1 MMNDINIEFGKEA
14 SFLWELAVTL
24 ELESDGNKRKIF
36 SSNIEH
42 FELELHSYG
51 FEGLVHF
58 SGFDNEEIEKIFN
71 SEKPIKVVLTYQVEE
86 AFLDKV
92 EPAKI
97 QGVVYERVSRGIEK
111 EKKTVRAY
119 QIRFCDGAKATWSSH
134 FIKAIHINKTM
145 KDVIDS
151 EKNPLITLEYD
162 WPSLIEEHPI
172 IAFSLEDNY
181 QIPPNERSSFYSF
194 LHWYL
199 QQEGGIFEYNFK
211 DNKYKIM
218 GKKSEEGELLPV
230 AEYWITSP
238 RCTHP
243 TPSRTVNK
251 DIRHFADRIESET
264 DENDKGYASVR
275 KDWFKEEAVI
285 RSPEQ
290 GGKKIK
296 SPSNPEKI
304 FGVFWVKEFA
314 EKFQFDKLFPGTLVS
329 FKGNKKTGGQWCDHE
344 IFKGKT
350 FRIQRVLIKGEKRES
365 SQGLNID
372 VLPFSVS
379 TEVQVEDKEE
389 IYVSRPTYVP
399 PQFPFSILGT
409 VFCDEGEEDQ
419 TTFKVTKGEKS
430 PLGEYHVKVPLC
442 EEEDKYVV
450 VPFSPYYMTGQFY
463 FPFCKNQEVLLRM
476 YFNTAKVQCIENFQP
491 LVELPEGIQGCQ
503 IVWASNGANQYTL
516 QKHEFEE
523 GKNPVFT
530 IKQSSSE
537 NQLQVIT
544 IKEKEILINIMEK
557 NKQTLLV
564 QLSQESG
571 ILIKMEDK
579 NANIT
584 HTSHYG
590 NTSLTHTTKGDAGTS
605 IVEQKPDSLFLNA
618 DNVTIKCEDFLVDAA
633 RIGTMKAASKV
644 VMDTPLTK
652 TKELSAGG

>member
-1 MMNDINIEFGKEA
+1 MMNDINIEFGKEV

-145 KDVIDS
+145 KDVIDG

-162 WPSLIEEHPI
+162 WPSLTEEHPI

-251 DIRHFADRIESET
+251 DIQHFADRIESET

-275 KDWFKEEAVI
+275 KDWFKEETVI

-296 SPSNPEKI
+296 SPSIPEK
-304 FGVFWVKEFA
+304 FLE
-314 EKFQFDKLFPGTLVS
+314 
-329 FKGNKKTGGQWCDHE
+329 
-344 IFKGKT
+344 
-350 FRIQRVLIKGEKRES
+350 
-365 SQGLNID
+365 
-372 VLPFSVS
+372 FSVLRS
-379 TEVQVEDKEE
+379 LLKNSNLTSFFLELLFLLKE
-389 IYVSRPTYVP
+389 IRK
-399 PQFPFSILGT
+399 Q
-409 VFCDEGEEDQ
+409 EGNG
-419 TTFKVTKGEKS
+419 VIM
-430 PLGEYHVKVPLC
+430 
-442 EEEDKYVV
+442 KY
-450 VPFSPYYMTGQFY
+450 
-463 FPFCKNQEVLLRM
+463 L
-476 YFNTAKVQCIENFQP
+476 
-491 LVELPEGIQGCQ
+491 
-503 IVWASNGANQYTL
+503 
-516 QKHEFEE
+516 
-523 GKNPVFT
+523 
-530 IKQSSSE
+530 
-537 NQLQVIT
+537 
-544 IKEKEILINIMEK
+544 KEKPFGFS
-557 NKQTLLV
+557 V
-564 QLSQESG
+564 
-571 ILIKMEDK
+571 
-579 NANIT
+579 
-584 HTSHYG
+584 
-590 NTSLTHTTKGDAGTS
+590 
-605 IVEQKPDSLFLNA
+605 
-618 DNVTIKCEDFLVDAA
+618 C
-633 RIGTMKAASKV
+633 
-644 VMDTPLTK
+644 
-652 TKELSAGG
+652 